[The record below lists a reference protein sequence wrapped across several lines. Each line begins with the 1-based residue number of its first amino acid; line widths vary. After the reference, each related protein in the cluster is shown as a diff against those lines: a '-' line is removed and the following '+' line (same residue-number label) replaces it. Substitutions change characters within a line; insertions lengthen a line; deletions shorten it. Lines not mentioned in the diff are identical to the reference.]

1 MRLGFAGWTP
11 AARKR
16 HQAGRHRRLVF
27 NRLTVRGAMLRE
39 LPRNSLLLQ
48 VLSLYLLLLAFFVVL
63 NTISRVEDARR
74 QAVSG
79 SLSETFS
86 SAGIPS
92 DRTVRFTSNEG
103 EFLGDAPFLERLG
116 SLIKTEFSFAE
127 VTQTTAGSLL
137 EVTFSQNK
145 LFVSDANVIAP
156 ERRALI
162 DEVAAA
168 LRTVRPE
175 WHYDVEI
182 LAGADPGNALAM
194 ARAASLAKLFVA
206 AGVQKRRVLAGLV
219 RGDPG
224 NLRLR
229 FHVRS
234 RKEEPTRFLRK
245 TQQ

>member
-1 MRLGFAGWTP
+1 
-11 AARKR
+11 
-16 HQAGRHRRLVF
+16 
-27 NRLTVRGAMLRE
+27 MLRDI
-39 LPRNSLLLQ
+39 PRNPLLLQ

-63 NTISRVEDARR
+63 NTISRVEDGRR

-79 SLSETFS
+79 SLSETFAS
-86 SAGIPS
+86 VGIPS
-92 DRTVRFTSNEG
+92 DRTIRFTSNEG
-103 EFLGDAPFLERLG
+103 ELLGDAAYLQRLG
-116 SLIKTEFSFAE
+116 SLIKTEFLIAK
-127 VTQTTAGSLL
+127 VTQTTAGRLL
-137 EVTFSQNK
+137 EVTFSLNE

-156 ERRALI
+156 ERRPLI
-162 DEVAAA
+162 DNVAAA

-175 WHYDVEI
+175 WRYDVEI
-182 LAGADPGNALAM
+182 LVGADPGNALAM

-206 AGVQKRRVLAGLV
+206 AGIQKRRILAGLV

-234 RKEEPTRFLRK
+234 RKGESTWFPGE

>member
-1 MRLGFAGWTP
+1 
-11 AARKR
+11 
-16 HQAGRHRRLVF
+16 
-27 NRLTVRGAMLRE
+27 MLRDI
-39 LPRNSLLLQ
+39 PRNPLLLQ

-63 NTISRVEDARR
+63 NTISRVEDGRR

-79 SLSETFS
+79 SLSETFAS
-86 SAGIPS
+86 VGIPS
-92 DRTVRFTSNEG
+92 DRTIRFTSNEG
-103 EFLGDAPFLERLG
+103 ELLGDAAYLQRLG
-116 SLIKTEFSFAE
+116 SLIKTEFSIAK
-127 VTQTTAGSLL
+127 VTQTTAGRLL
-137 EVTFSQNK
+137 EVTFSLNE

-156 ERRALI
+156 ERRPLI
-162 DEVAAA
+162 DNVAAA

-175 WHYDVEI
+175 WRYDVEI
-182 LAGADPGNALAM
+182 LVGADPGNALAM

-206 AGVQKRRVLAGLV
+206 AGIQKRRILAGLV

-234 RKEEPTRFLRK
+234 RKGESTWFPGE